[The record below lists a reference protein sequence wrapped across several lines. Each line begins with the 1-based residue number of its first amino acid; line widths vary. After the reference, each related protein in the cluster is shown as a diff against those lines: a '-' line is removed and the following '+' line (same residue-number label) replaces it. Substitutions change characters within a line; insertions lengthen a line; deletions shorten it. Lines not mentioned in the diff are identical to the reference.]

1 MDVRMRVAIVECKL
15 RISEAVGMTKETCPQ
30 GKWRQEKPQDLSRK
44 ETNILNLLFKFQK
57 LVRPRAQVESHKNKT
72 GVSSLSFFVW

>member
-57 LVRPRAQVESHKNKT
+57 LVRPRAQSRISQNKT
-72 GVSSLSFFVW
+72 SLSFLMSGPW

>member
-57 LVRPRAQVESHKNKT
+57 LVRPRAQGRISSQNKT
-72 GVSSLSFFVW
+72 SVSSLSFFM